1 MQPVCSATRSR
12 RPVLESLEDRCLLFA
27 EFTQPFYVASEYA
40 GSAMITLINFGTST
54 TKQVE
59 VITSDGTAQAGVD
72 YTSIDQVL
80 TFQPTDSNMSVTIP
94 LLINPQATV
103 DRSVN
108 LTLKNL
114 PTGGSGPDVL
124 QSSLI
129 ITNRTDIVPPRI
141 LDLNLTA
148 RGSAITGISVTFS
161 KPMDPGSVQDI
172 RNYFIYQTNNQN
184 LYEVGGKSIP
194 LKSAVYDPLSMTV
207 TLKPRRPLQTSV
219 LYEISLNAY
228 GKSGTGQSTP
238 SPVVD
243 VAGNRVAGSL
253 PQVPDGMF
261 LAYFAQ
267 GSTLTLHENNSI
279 DQPQPDTV
287 ATLQI
292 RGGGV
297 LQLFS
302 RVFQDTQLRIIGKH
316 AGRSVLTSNVRGGRG
331 PESQFLGLGPI
342 RFVSLHPF
350 KNRFNGSQFLHSESG

>member
-1 MQPVCSATRSR
+1 MQPVCSATKSL
-12 RPVLESLEDRCLLFA
+12 RPVVEFLEDRCLLFA

-59 VITSDGTAQAGVD
+59 VITSDGTARAGVD
-72 YTSIDQVL
+72 YTSVDQVVTL
-80 TFQPTDSNMSVTIP
+80 QPTDSGTSVTIP
-94 LLINPQATV
+94 LLINPRATA

-114 PTGGSGPDVL
+114 PTGGAGPDVL

-129 ITNRTDIVPPRI
+129 ITNRADVVPPRV

-148 RGSAITGISVTFS
+148 RGSSITRISLTFS
-161 KPMDPGSVQDI
+161 KPMDPGPVQDI
-172 RNYFIYQTNNQN
+172 RNYFLYQTKKQN
-184 LYEVGGKSIP
+184 LYELGGKSIP
-194 LKSAVYDPLSMTV
+194 LKSAVYDPVTMTV
-207 TLKPRRPLQTSV
+207 TLTPRHPLQKSV

-267 GSTLTLHENNSI
+267 GSKLKLRENNSI
-279 DQPQPDTV
+279 GQPQPDTV
-287 ATLQI
+287 ATLRI
-292 RGGGV
+292 SGGGS
-297 LQLFS
+297 LQLFTQ
-302 RVFQDTQLRIIGKH
+302 VFQDTQLRIIGNH
-316 AGRSVLTSNVRGGRG
+316 AGRSVLTSKVHGGDG
-331 PESQFLGLGPI
+331 PQPLFDGLGRI
-342 RFVSLHPF
+342 SFVNPRPF
-350 KNRFNGSQFLHSESG
+350 KNHFDASQFFT